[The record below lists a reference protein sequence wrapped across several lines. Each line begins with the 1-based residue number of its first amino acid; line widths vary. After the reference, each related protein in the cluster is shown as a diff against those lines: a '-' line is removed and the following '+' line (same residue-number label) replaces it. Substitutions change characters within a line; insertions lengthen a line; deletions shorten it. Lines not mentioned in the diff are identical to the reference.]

1 MQFRIE
7 FYNIFNRV
15 ILPTSNPSSSNPLA
29 TTTFNSLGQL
39 TGGFGFVNPNNFSG
53 ERTGQF
59 VYRLDF

>member
-7 FYNIFNRV
+7 FYNIFNR
-15 ILPTSNPSSSNPLA
+15 IIYASSNPTSSNPLA
-29 TTTFNSLGQL
+29 TTTTNSLGQY